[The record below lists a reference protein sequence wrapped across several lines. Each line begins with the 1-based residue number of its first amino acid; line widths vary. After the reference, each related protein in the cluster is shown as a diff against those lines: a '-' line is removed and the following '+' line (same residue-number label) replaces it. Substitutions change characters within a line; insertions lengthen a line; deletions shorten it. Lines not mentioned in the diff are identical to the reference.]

1 MVSFYMLEMTC
12 LVFLIV
18 STDWSPYTLT
28 LERKNSM
35 ESWERLTEI
44 YFVVIG
50 AVLLLWESSIQN
62 MESIEDNNV
71 LTFKNEIYILKR
83 SC

>member
-1 MVSFYMLEMTC
+1 MLEMTC

-50 AVLLLWESSIQN
+50 AVLILWESSIQN

-71 LTFKNEIYILKR
+71 LTFKNEKYILKKL
-83 SC
+83 C